1 MNTVA
6 RKKIVF
12 VIVEGPSDEVAL
24 GAILSRLYSSDEVYV
39 HIMHGDITSEFIQS
53 PKKNINT
60 EVANQIEKFAS
71 SYHFEKKDF
80 KQILHIVDT
89 DGTFIPNINVVE
101 DINAEKPIY
110 SLNEIRTKNKANLE
124 ERNRRKKNNLN
135 KLCLR
140 KTIWGIP
147 YQVYFMSCN
156 LDHVLYDKL
165 NSSDE
170 DKENDAYQF
179 ARRYKNNI
187 ADFITF
193 ISESD
198 FSVKDDYIK
207 SWKFIKKDLNS
218 LHRYTNLAIG
228 LPNLKQEE

>member
-1 MNTVA
+1 M
-6 RKKIVF
+6 
-12 VIVEGPSDEVAL
+12 
-24 GAILSRLYSSDEVYV
+24 
-39 HIMHGDITSEFIQS
+39 
-53 PKKNINT
+53 
-60 EVANQIEKFAS
+60 
-71 SYHFEKKDF
+71 
-80 KQILHIVDT
+80 
-89 DGTFIPNINVVE
+89 
-101 DINAEKPIY
+101 
-110 SLNEIRTKNKANLE
+110 
-124 ERNRRKKNNLN
+124 
-135 KLCLR
+135 
-140 KTIWGIP
+140 
-147 YQVYFMSCN
+147 
-156 LDHVLYDKL
+156 

-228 LPNLKQEE
+228 LPKLKQEE